1 MESKIYS
8 KLEDIYNIS
17 VVLDTFCAVNIEKEE
32 ISNVYPLI
40 RQIRKISDSII
51 SEVLENIKSL

>member
-8 KLEDIYNIS
+8 KLEDIYNIL

>member
-32 ISNVYPLI
+32 ISNIYPLI
-40 RQIRKISDSII
+40 RQIRKISDSIL